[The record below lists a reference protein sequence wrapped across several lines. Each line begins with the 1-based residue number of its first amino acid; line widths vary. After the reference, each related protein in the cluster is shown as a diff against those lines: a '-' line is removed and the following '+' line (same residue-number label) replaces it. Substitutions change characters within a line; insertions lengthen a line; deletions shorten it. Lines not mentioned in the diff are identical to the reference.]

1 MQVETHP
8 LPLLGLILM
17 HSNLKQFYAGLIFNG
32 HILLHKFSQKKLK
45 LRMIQGGVK
54 MAKFFV
60 LASLAVILFIV
71 GRVNAVVLEDK

>member
-1 MQVETHP
+1 MF
-8 LPLLGLILM
+8 
-17 HSNLKQFYAGLIFNG
+17 SNFKQSYTGLIFNG

-54 MAKFFV
+54 MANFFV